1 MSFIIN
7 IYIFQIINSNLKKI
21 DTLMAIILF
30 LFLIYN
36 FCNYY
41 GYDIINIVFLK
52 YDISKKLK

>member
-7 IYIFQIINSNLKKI
+7 IYIFQIINSNLSKI

>member
-7 IYIFQIINSNLKKI
+7 IYIFQIIKFNLKKI

-41 GYDIINIVFLK
+41 GYDIINIVFLN

>member
-52 YDISKKLK
+52 YDISNKLK

>member
-1 MSFIIN
+1 
-7 IYIFQIINSNLKKI
+7 
-21 DTLMAIILF
+21 MAIILF

-52 YDISKKLK
+52 YDISKKLSKFI

>member
-41 GYDIINIVFLK
+41 GYDIIILFSSSMIFLRN
-52 YDISKKLK
+52 